1 MAKINGKRTV
11 VVISGMIIAILFWV
25 FCITFT
31 VSVITGQN
39 KQIAE
44 NNATRET
51 VIIYVE
57 PEGESNKNNGGDDSN
72 GSNGNKGGE
81 ENTSLSQK
89 ETVNMEKYYM
99 IDSAGNYVIG
109 TGAYVD
115 K

>member
-1 MAKINGKRTV
+1 MAKINGKRTG

-57 PEGESNKNNGGDDSN
+57 PEGENNQNNGGD
-72 GSNGNKGGE
+72 GSNGNNGGE
-81 ENTSLSQK
+81 ENTSPSQK